1 MIRLCVTTAAG
12 RSTFVTDRNEVLL
25 GSREGADLRVE
36 ADGVAANH
44 CMLRAD
50 GGALML
56 VDLGS
61 PTGVS
66 FAGQPVRQARL
77 QPGSAFRIGDV
88 LVEVEAVGAPPVPP
102 KQKLQLAPA
111 TLPAALPAG
120 GPAELVAHG
129 PHADF
134 GRELKKK
141 LATAPWY
148 AISAAVHAL
157 ILLVMSL
164 IPYERI
170 EKYSLQQ
177 IKAELA
183 EDGSELEEQAD
194 DLEPDIESLHED
206 EPEDD
211 FEELLETEKKEKK
224 DDSIPMQMDER
235 PELIGI
241 GQPKL
246 NKRISPLTS
255 PNTLKATE
263 GEKNISRSDAAA
275 EQKKARSVVAK
286 GFGRGLKRLQ
296 TIPRDRIVVVEG
308 EFDEMQSILKIYDIP
323 HTLIR
328 RHHLT
333 SYKLDRAKVV
343 CINCGRSPTPLQKNI
358 LVNKVKAFAKK
369 GGWVITS
376 DWALAPYLT
385 EAFPQYVHEIP
396 AARRQPDT
404 TVEVRAKAAQ
414 SPLIEGVFARRTRT
428 RWWLE
433 EASKF
438 VGRRGNK
445 VQVLI
450 DSPEMKQT
458 YGSGLVA
465 IAFKPSRNG
474 RVIHLIGHFFQ
485 KDGNRAG
492 VVGMHRLILNVLK
505 ERFVGKVG
513 ER

>member
-61 PTGVS
+61 PAGVS

-111 TLPAALPAG
+111 PPAP
-120 GPAELVAHG
+120 PAELVAHG
-129 PHADF
+129 PQADF

-141 LATAPWY
+141 LATTPWY

-183 EDGSELEEQAD
+183 EEGNELDEQPD

-211 FEELLETEKKEKK
+211 FEELLAPEKKEKK

-235 PELIGI
+235 PKLIGI
-241 GQPKL
+241 GQPRL

-255 PNTLKATE
+255 PNTLKTSE
-263 GEKNISRSDAAA
+263 GESNISRSDAAA
-275 EQKKARSVVAK
+275 EQQRAKKVVAK
-286 GFGRGLKRLQ
+286 GIGAGLRRLQ
-296 TIPRDRIVVVEG
+296 TISRDRIVVIEG

-333 SYKLDRAKVV
+333 SYKLDRAKVL

-376 DWALAPYLT
+376 DWAIAPYLT
-385 EAFPQYVHEIP
+385 EAFPQFVHEVP

-404 TVEVRAKAAQ
+404 TVEVRAKATQ

-438 VGRRGNK
+438 VARRGTK
-445 VQVLI
+445 VQILI
-450 DSPEMKQT
+450 DSPEMRKT

-465 IAFKPSRNG
+465 IAFKPSRSG

-492 VVGMHRLILNVLK
+492 VVGMHRLILNVMK
-505 ERFVGKVG
+505 ERFAGKVG